1 MGFVPPAGGAAAKA
15 RRSGGVGL
23 LRCLLLLGLAGTILT
38 SAALIVCHEHRMAEA
53 RGADGGRP
61 FFVRAAGGRG
71 EDGAGGAD
79 ASDPPGDWPPVLSA
93 YVEDPSS
100 TDVWYVDP
108 KSAKPRPKVPLPPR
122 TPGRLTRVDF
132 PSLVHS
138 PGYLSDVCPRVPSL
152 LPVDRFGSP
161 GLRDAYLPWVHDL
174 FVASGGAAV
183 SVVAQNRRRC
193 HKGRKFGDEMRF
205 WEGQVA
211 LFQPVSVRR
220 ARGNSTADDG
230 ASVYRLTD
238 HGGADPDGSET
249 RFVCRFKTA
258 DHARR
263 RLVPRGETLST
274 YPFNYE
280 FVNWRKGKDTMVQDD
295 KDQAFFWLSPLMFDC
310 PIPAG
315 LRGSIGDGAEQVLL
329 DIIPIRTPARR
340 NDRDG
345 YFFHD
350 GHGGPTTF
358 DAVKAFG
365 TDHPVPDLDRSGRW
379 ENLPVCRL
387 PRPAGASSGSS
398 STGEVATKK
407 AASGRRAKGAK
418 SVANPETDK
427 PHRLV
432 ACTWTSALHQRRG
445 NERRISDGTSRL
457 REWIAYNLLVGFD
470 HVYVYDNTGANSTM
484 FRLRNEADPDLGAN
498 GTAPVYGV
506 DYRDLSSVTDLFP
519 PDKVTRVDWPATI
532 CNNNR
537 PNHPDP
543 GERSSQYAAE
553 ASCRTRYGPH
563 ADWMASMDPDEYF
576 VPMGGFGS
584 WKEVLDG
591 VDGEGRSVLKFR
603 STRARPLMDTLV

>member
-1 MGFVPPAGGAAAKA
+1 MSGAAA
-15 RRSGGVGL
+15 RRRGLGL
-23 LRCLLLLGLAGTILT
+23 LRRLLLSGLAGTILT
-38 SAALIVCHEHRMAEA
+38 TAAIIVYHEHRVVG
-53 RGADGGRP
+53 RGPDGARP
-61 FFVRAAGGRG
+61 FFVRRPAGPA
-71 EDGAGGAD
+71 EDP
-79 ASDPPGDWPPVLSA
+79 SPGDRRWPPVLSA

-100 TDVWYVDP
+100 TDVWYDDP
-108 KSAKPRPKVPLPPR
+108 GSQEPRPKRPLPPR
-122 TPGRLTRVDF
+122 TPGDLTRIDF
-132 PSLVHS
+132 PDLSHG
-138 PGYLSDVCPRVPSL
+138 PGYRDDVCPRVPSL
-152 LPVDRFGSP
+152 LPVDEFGTAV
-161 GLRDAYLPWVHDL
+161 RDPYLPWVHDV
-174 FVASGGAAV
+174 FVSSDGTKV
-183 SVVAQNRRRC
+183 SVIAQNRRRC
-193 HKGRKFGDEMRF
+193 HKGTKFRAEMRF

-211 LFQPVSVRR
+211 LFQPVAVRR
-220 ARGNSTADDG
+220 AAASPSNSSG
-230 ASVYRLTD
+230 YVLTG
-238 HGGADPDGSET
+238 HGGADPDGVET
-249 RFVCRFKTA
+249 RFVCRFKSA

-263 RLVPRGETLST
+263 RVEPRGETLST

-310 PIPAG
+310 PIPEG
-315 LRGSIGDGAEQVLL
+315 LRGAVEGGTEQVLL

-345 YFFHD
+345 YFFHE

-358 DAVKAFG
+358 DAVEAFG
-365 TDHPVPDLDRSGRW
+365 RDHPVPELDRSGRW

-387 PRPAGASSGSS
+387 PRPPGASAPPPAGA
-398 STGEVATKK
+398 
-407 AASGRRAKGAK
+407 
-418 SVANPETDK
+418 TDK

-445 NERRISDGTSRL
+445 NERRISDGKSRL

-484 FRLRNEADPDLGAN
+484 FHLLNEIDPDLGRN

-506 DYRDLSSVTDLFP
+506 DYDDLSSVTDLFP
-519 PDKVTRVDWPATI
+519 ADRVTRVDWPATI

-537 PNHPDP
+537 PNHADP

-553 ASCRTRYGPH
+553 ASCRSRYGPH

-603 STRARPLMDTLV
+603 STRARPLLDALV